1 MLFTISERY
10 KLTMRMNFTEPTRVD
25 LPRPVEVSGDRP
37 CWNKLE
43 RVGWTAGQAFI
54 SYGHRFGI
62 RVSDPAV
69 WPEVAA
75 HLPPGSV
82 ATESPLVDSLY
93 SLKVAAPSEGGARV
107 RGRHL
112 LYHGTALV
120 ARTGDLAEA
129 LMALESHLHG
139 QIASAASEFLF
150 VHAGVVGWQG
160 QAILV
165 PGRSFSGKTSLTAAL
180 LAAGAEY
187 FSDEYAVL
195 DSLGLV
201 YPYPK
206 TLSLRDA
213 DGQPQESRT
222 AESLGSRTAST
233 PLPAGLILDTKYV
246 AGGRWRPRPVS
257 AGAALFTLLDNTV
270 QVRSRPQWAL
280 KILQSAVAEAAT
292 VKSTRGEADIVAA
305 WALKRLCAELE

>member
-1 MLFTISERY
+1 
-10 KLTMRMNFTEPTRVD
+10 MRMNFAEPSRTD
-25 LPRPVEVSGDRP
+25 LPRPAEVSGDRP

-43 RVGWTAGQAFI
+43 RVGWAAGQAFT
-54 SYGHRFGI
+54 SHGHRFGI

-75 HLPPGSV
+75 GLPPGS
-82 ATESPLVDSLY
+82 AAAESPLVDSLY
-93 SLKVAAPSEGGARV
+93 SLKVAAPPAADARV

-120 ARTGDLAEA
+120 TRTGDLAEA
-129 LMALESHLHG
+129 LAALESHLHG
-139 QIASAASEFLF
+139 QIASASTEFLF

-160 QAILV
+160 KAILV

-195 DSLGLV
+195 DASGLV
-201 YPYPK
+201 HPYPK

-213 DGQPQESRT
+213 GGQPLETRT
-222 AESLGSRTAST
+222 AASLGGRTASQ
-233 PLPAGLILDTKYV
+233 PLPAGLILDTKYA

-280 KILQSAVAEAAT
+280 EILQKTAAGAAA
-292 VKSTRGEADIVAA
+292 VKSTRGEADSVAA
-305 WALKRLCAELE
+305 WALKRLCAELA

>member
-1 MLFTISERY
+1 
-10 KLTMRMNFTEPTRVD
+10 MNFIELSRVD

-43 RVGWTAGQAFI
+43 RVGWAAGQAFV
-54 SYGHRFGI
+54 SHGHRFGI
-62 RVSDPAV
+62 RVSDSAV

-75 HLPPGSV
+75 GLPPGS
-82 ATESPLVDSLY
+82 AAAESPLVDSLY
-93 SLKVAAPSEGGARV
+93 SLKVAAPSAAGSRV

-120 ARTGDLAEA
+120 ARTVDLAEA
-129 LMALESHLHG
+129 LAALESHLHG
-139 QIASAASEFLF
+139 QIASAASEYLF
-150 VHAGVVGWQG
+150 VHAGVVGWSG

-180 LAAGAEY
+180 LAAGADY

-195 DSLGLV
+195 DSEGRV
-201 YPYPK
+201 HPYPK
-206 TLSLRDA
+206 TLSLRGA
-213 DGQPQESRT
+213 DGQPLETRT
-222 AESLGSRTAST
+222 AESLGGRTASV
-233 PLPAGLILDTKYV
+233 PLPVGLILDTKYA
-246 AGGRWRPRPVS
+246 AGKRWRPRPVS

-280 KILQSAVAEAAT
+280 EILQNAVAGAAA
-292 VKSTRGEADIVAA
+292 VKSTRGDADIVAA
-305 WALKRLCAELE
+305 WALKHLCAELE